1 MDDALRVAPPPKR
14 RPTIPRS
21 HALSQD
27 VKFPMRL
34 DVFDLCA
41 DDLKEKLR
49 PMREKFAAYQ
59 DWEAEQQASVRSAS
73 PLDMRA

>member
-1 MDDALRVAPPPKR
+1 
-14 RPTIPRS
+14 
-21 HALSQD
+21 
-27 VKFPMRL
+27 MRL